1 MKLLRDTWLVFGRYW
16 YLFIHNPMWVAIG
29 VLQPLLYLVLFAPLL
44 NSIASTRGFPAGGAY
59 NVFVPGLLVQLGM
72 FGAAGVGFS
81 LIAELRAGVIER
93 LRVTPVSRVAL
104 LLGRA
109 LRDVVSLVVQSLIL
123 ILLALPFGLTIHPI
137 GVVVMLA
144 LIALIGLLTAS
155 IAYAVALWVRS
166 EDSYAPMVFTAALP
180 ILLLS
185 GVLLPMSLAPQWLQN
200 VAAVNPLSYAVLAA
214 RAVFLD
220 HLGDANVFKGVA
232 IMAVLSVVA
241 IFIGARAFGRAV
253 A

>member
-1 MKLLRDTWLVFGRYW
+1 MKVLRDTWLVFGRYW
-16 YLFIHNPMWVAIG
+16 YLFIHNPLWVVIG
-29 VLQPLLYLVLFAPLL
+29 VVQPLLYLLLFAPLL
-44 NSIASTRGFPAGGAY
+44 KPLASSPGFPPGGAY

-81 LIAELRAGVIER
+81 LIAELRMGVVER
-93 LRVTPVSRVAL
+93 LRVTPVSRVSL

-109 LRDVVSLVVQSLIL
+109 LRDVVSIVSQSLIL
-123 ILLALPFGLTIHPI
+123 ILLALPFGLSIHPI
-137 GVVVMLA
+137 GVVVVLL

-166 EDSYAPMVFTAALP
+166 EDSYAPLVFTSSLP

-185 GVLLPMSLAPQWLQN
+185 GVLLPMGFAPQWLRN
-200 VAAVNPLSYAVLAA
+200 IAAVNPLSYGVDAA
-214 RAVFLD
+214 RAIFID
-220 HLGDANVFKGVA
+220 HLTDPSVFKGVA
-232 IMAVLSVVA
+232 IMVVLSIVA

>member
-16 YLFIHNPMWVAIG
+16 YLFIHNPVWVVIG

-44 NSIASTRGFPAGGAY
+44 KSIASTRGFPAGGAY

-109 LRDVVSLVVQSLIL
+109 LRDIVSLVVQSLIL

-137 GVVVMLA
+137 GVVVVLA

-200 VAAVNPLSYAVLAA
+200 IAAANPLSYAVLAA
-214 RAVFLD
+214 RAVFID
-220 HLGDANVFKGVA
+220 HLSDPNVFKGVA
-232 IMAVLSVVA
+232 IMAVLSIVA